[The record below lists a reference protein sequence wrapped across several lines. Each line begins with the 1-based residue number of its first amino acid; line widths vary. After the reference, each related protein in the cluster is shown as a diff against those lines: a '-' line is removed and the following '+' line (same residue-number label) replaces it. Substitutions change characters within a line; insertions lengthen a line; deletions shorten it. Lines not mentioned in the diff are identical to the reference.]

1 MGLNKL
7 FMNKVKIT
15 IILLGVQLNYMNSI
29 FQNGLFTIEANS
41 KKKLIKILFSSPE
54 NVKNR
59 SDVFYLLPE
68 KATLPTS
75 PIWFSSQPLS
85 IKTLDNMLNRI
96 KMVKEVNELLLAA
109 SAPTTTTAT
118 S

>member
-1 MGLNKL
+1 M
-7 FMNKVKIT
+7 
-15 IILLGVQLNYMNSI
+15 IIHLDVQLNYMNSI
-29 FQNGLFTIEANS
+29 FQNGLFYNCPPLPCLLYFSI
-41 KKKLIKILFSSPE
+41 SSPE

-85 IKTLDNMLNRI
+85 MKTLDNILNRI

-109 SAPTTTTAT
+109 SAPTTTTSTT